1 MHTTQHWN
9 ENFIDRLAN
18 DANFYMEKNS
28 PHCVNKVPHEGVVIK
43 IEDGLSRAFKLK
55 CFRFLNKEQELL
67 DKGEENIEDEA

>member
-1 MHTTQHWN
+1 
-9 ENFIDRLAN
+9 
-18 DANFYMEKNS
+18 MEKNS